1 MAYYVKG
8 RNISVTCLR
17 HSANHNALDS
27 WPVRRQKVDI
37 AFIQESHL
45 TDSEHSKLRRDW
57 VGNVFYSSKARGVAL
72 LINKHLNFKLNSVEK
87 DKNGRFL
94 FVDCEINRNKI
105 SLVNIYGPN
114 YDDPLFFNNLI
125 MKLATVGGQCVVGGD
140 FNLVLNPL
148 LDRSLPKTSL
158 LSKAATALNQGMKD
172 IGITDVW
179 RNLNP
184 NQRDFSFFSPTHNTH
199 SRIDMF
205 LPTTR
210 RWRFKNYMLKDPEFI
225 SYMTTNIEIFL
236 DANSNSSSHANIW
249 EALKTYMRGQ
259 ILSYSAHK
267 VKQIR
272 ERLTKLER
280 DIKKQEQE
288 YIATKKEEYLNT
300 LNKTRIKYNNLCTG
314 KEELWKIKNY
324 RTHWKLQQ
332 SHCFQNPAR
341 TNRNVTHTDPSA
353 S

>member
-1 MAYYVKG
+1 MF
-8 RNISVTCLR
+8 ST
-17 HSANHNALDS
+17 
-27 WPVRRQKVDI
+27 P
-37 AFIQESHL
+37 L
-45 TDSEHSKLRRDW
+45 TPKK
-57 VGNVFYSSKARGVAL
+57 KARGVAL

-205 LPTTR
+205 LVP
-210 RWRFKNYMLKDPEFI
+210 L
-225 SYMTTNIEIFL
+225 
-236 DANSNSSSHANIW
+236 
-249 EALKTYMRGQ
+249 
-259 ILSYSAHK
+259 
-267 VKQIR
+267 
-272 ERLTKLER
+272 
-280 DIKKQEQE
+280 
-288 YIATKKEEYLNT
+288 
-300 LNKTRIKYNNLCTG
+300 
-314 KEELWKIKNY
+314 
-324 RTHWKLQQ
+324 
-332 SHCFQNPAR
+332 
-341 TNRNVTHTDPSA
+341 
-353 S
+353 